1 LRRDSFEKAMGS
13 MEEVTK
19 TGTVTSSGSLQN
31 RQVEII
37 LNSGE
42 LSTKHT
48 KGVRKPL
55 SRTSL
60 SEKAPEEGVGSRS
73 ETKGADATRTVE
85 PELSP
90 SMIRATKFGGRY

>member
-1 LRRDSFEKAMGS
+1 

-19 TGTVTSSGSLQN
+19 TSTVTSSGSLQN

-42 LSTKHT
+42 LSSTKHT

-73 ETKGADATRTVE
+73 ETKGAGATRTVE

-90 SMIRATKFGGRY
+90 SSMIRATKFGGRYRGRK